1 LITHHLLPETAFS
14 AFAEGEGDPAQIE
27 LLRDAQMSKHM
38 MLLHAIS
45 AAADGGRGK
54 PVPASGRRGPS
65 AFRAGHELLARVQA
79 ANPAAAAW
87 LLGLPHL
94 GGWLHDCLL
103 RLDQGADV
111 DFGHFACLAA
121 AAAVRGGLGFDLD
134 VPVRDGQIRL
144 PGLGSL
150 HVAGQPDWIRLRS
163 DGDQVQ
169 VGDEAGIA
177 RRRLVPDDGSTG
189 ETSPRWSGTPVV
201 LAVADGV
208 AWHVLLETSDPYL
221 DRYSLPMSADL
232 TPGELAKWRRGV
244 QAAWEVLVR
253 QHRWAADPVASGV
266 SVIVPLTPRSDTD
279 FVSATTQAAFG
290 AIATSWPPDPVT
302 LAETVVHEFQHGKLC
317 GLMDL
322 VPLIESGHEKVYAP
336 WRQDPRPAGGLLQGI
351 YAHLGIVRFW
361 QAQRLVETE
370 PDDILRAQ
378 VHFARWGQAL
388 DLAIRTLLEAG
399 GLNADGLRFV
409 TVLQARAR
417 DVMAG
422 TVPGDARQIAA
433 EVALDHEL
441 TWQLRHLA
449 AGKAEAVALATA
461 YRRGEPWPEPALSG
475 TWVVQD
481 TRKVESTARSRML
494 NMRYLGPAR
503 FRELLA
509 DGNLA
514 LGEAD
519 RVLLAGRSSEA
530 VQAYRDQIAG
540 SAGPQPDA
548 WIGLALALH
557 RLPAS
562 PAQAVFATRLP
573 LLFDVHA
580 CLGGR
585 VDPVDLADWFW

>member
-1 LITHHLLPETAFS
+1 
-14 AFAEGEGDPAQIE
+14 
-27 LLRDAQMSKHM
+27 MSKHM

-54 PVPASGRRGPS
+54 PAPASDRRTTPAPASGRRGPS
-65 AFRAGHELLARVQA
+65 AFRAGHELLARVQV
-79 ANPAAAAW
+79 ANPAAAGW

-121 AAAVRGGLGFDLD
+121 AAAVRGGLGFELD

-150 HVAGQPDWIRLRS
+150 HVAGQPDWIRLRC

-169 VGDEAGIA
+169 AGDEPGIA
-177 RRRLVPDDGSTG
+177 RRRLVPDDGSTR

-221 DRYSLPMSADL
+221 DRYSLPMSAGL

-253 QHRWAADPVASGV
+253 HHRWAADPVASGV
-266 SVIVPLTPRSDTD
+266 SVIVPLMPRSDTD

-322 VPLIESGHEKVYAP
+322 VPLIESGEERVYAP

-361 QAQRLVETE
+361 QAQRLAETE

-388 DLAIRTLLEAG
+388 DLAIRTLLEADS
-399 GLNADGLRFV
+399 LNADGLRFV

-417 DVMAG
+417 DVMSG
-422 TVPGDARQIAA
+422 TVPGDASQIAG
-433 EVALDHEL
+433 EVALDHRL

-449 AGKAEAVALATA
+449 TDAGEVAGLAAA
-461 YRRGEPWPEPALSG
+461 YRRRAPFPGHVRGAAGIAE
-475 TWVVQD
+475 D
-481 TRKVESTARSRML
+481 IRKVGSTARSRML

-503 FRELLA
+503 FRELLT

-519 RVLLAGRSSEA
+519 RVLLAGRSTEA
-530 VQAYRDQIAG
+530 VQAYRNQIAE
-540 SAGPQPDA
+540 SADPRPDA

-557 RLPAS
+557 RLPAT
-562 PAQAVFATRLP
+562 PAQAAFATRLP

-580 CLGGR
+580 CLSGR
-585 VDPVDLADWFW
+585 VDPVDLADWFG